1 MSPVAQSQNISGSAA
16 RREQTN
22 QKGERIVSLRI
33 VLADDHRII
42 REGLRALLEKKTDA
56 EVIAEAEDGRT
67 AVELSRKLKPDVVIM
82 DITMP
87 DLNGIEATRQ
97 IVNETSDI
105 KVIALSMHSDKKF
118 VIEMLSAG
126 ASGYMLKDSAFEEL
140 DKALHTV
147 INDQT
152 YMSPKIADIVGRNYM
167 RYVAR
172 KDYAV
177 SQDLTNKERE
187 VLQLIA
193 EGKTTKQ
200 IASALHVNIK
210 TVATHR
216 RQIMRKLDIK
226 SIAELTKYAI
236 REGLT
241 SL

>member
-1 MSPVAQSQNISGSAA
+1 M
-16 RREQTN
+16 
-22 QKGERIVSLRI
+22 SLRI

-126 ASGYMLKDSAFEEL
+126 ASGYMLKDC
-140 DKALHTV
+140 
-147 INDQT
+147 I
-152 YMSPKIADIVGRNYM
+152 
-167 RYVAR
+167 
-172 KDYAV
+172 
-177 SQDLTNKERE
+177 
-187 VLQLIA
+187 
-193 EGKTTKQ
+193 
-200 IASALHVNIK
+200 
-210 TVATHR
+210 THR
-216 RQIMRKLDIK
+216 D
-226 SIAELTKYAI
+226 
-236 REGLT
+236 
-241 SL
+241 